1 MKSTPFALNFRS
13 PVVAPPPP
21 PPPPP
26 PGGGSPPLFGSQ
38 HLKLVE
44 PGQRPVFVVPSQV
57 SVGRQ
62 LPPDPHSGLI
72 QHLTFSTSFLQNP
85 DRNEPSAAAQ
95 SVVVTQTPGV
105 PSMEQGPLTAARDR
119 GRSGRRREMIFREN
133 MVAMSNTRFLNVG
146 VEMKLGN
153 GLDRVSRGF
162 LCLLI
167 LLVRA
172 VGALPVIS
180 EIVISIT
187 PWLLDKRGTNVISR

>member
-13 PVVAPPPP
+13 PVVA

-85 DRNEPSAAAQ
+85 DLKEPSAAAQ

-119 GRSGRRREMIFREN
+119 GRSERRTAMNFRES

-146 VEMKLGN
+146 LEMKLGN
-153 GLDRVSRGF
+153 GLDRESRG
-162 LCLLI
+162 LLYI
-167 LLVRA
+167 LMLLVCA

-180 EIVISIT
+180 EIVIVM
-187 PWLLDKRGTNVISR
+187 L